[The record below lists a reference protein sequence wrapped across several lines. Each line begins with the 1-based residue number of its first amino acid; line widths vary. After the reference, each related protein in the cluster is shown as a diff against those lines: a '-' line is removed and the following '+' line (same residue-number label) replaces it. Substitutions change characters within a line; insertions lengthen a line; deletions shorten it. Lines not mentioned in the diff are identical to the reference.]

1 MPHTSWL
8 PLTALIATSSLLA
21 ACSAPGPAVISPP
34 LGSVI
39 TVGAV
44 LSLTGSQAASGQM
57 AKEGYL
63 YCQNWINGKGGVNL
77 HGVGHRLSL
86 DLADDQSRPSIAATT
101 TEHLIS
107 ENHDNLLLGPTNDAT
122 TGRAAPVAEQHQVP
136 MISSGASSDGIFNNH
151 YHYLFSV
158 LAPRSRQLQ
167 GVVDM
172 ALAQDPKPH
181 TVAILFAS
189 DSLSAEVANA
199 TAAYAQAQGLNMVY
213 WNTYPSGVNDL
224 SGVLAAT
231 AAAGAEIILV
241 AGHPAE
247 SVRTVQQAQQMNIQP
262 KLFGFSDGPGAA
274 RFTSDLHKAANFSV
288 GATQWAPAARNTIS
302 YFLDSFHYALAFAA
316 QFGHVPDQHAA
327 AATAACLTLEV
338 AIEQAAST
346 EPAKVREALAAM
358 DLNTFFGQIKFDDRG
373 ANAAKPVYVQQVQS
387 GRAVL
392 IWPPD
397 VASARPRYPDPGW
410 AKR

>member
-1 MPHTSWL
+1 MPQRSWL
-8 PLTALIATSSLLA
+8 PLAALIATSTLAA
-21 ACSAPGPAVISPP
+21 ACSPAPAVISPP
-34 LGSVI
+34 LGSAI
-39 TVGAV
+39 SVGAL
-44 LSLTGSQAASGQM
+44 LSLSGSQATTGQM

-63 YCQNWINGKGGVNL
+63 YCQNWINSKGGINVK
-77 HGVGHRLSL
+77 GVGHRLSL
-86 DLADDQSRPSIAATT
+86 DIADDQSRPSIAAST
-101 TEHLIS
+101 TEQLIS
-107 ENHDNLLLGPTNDAT
+107 ENHDTLLLGASNDAT
-122 TGRAAPVAEQHQVP
+122 ASRAAPVAEQHQVP
-136 MISSGASSDGIFNNH
+136 MVSSGASSDAIFNNH

-172 ALAQDPKPH
+172 ALAQTPKPQS
-181 TVAILFAS
+181 VAILFAS

-199 TAAYAQAQGLNMVY
+199 TSAYAQAKGLTLAY
-213 WNTYPSGVNDL
+213 WNTYPSGVNDISAQL
-224 SGVLAAT
+224 GAA
-231 AAAGAEIILV
+231 AAAGAELILE

-247 SVRTVQQAQQMNIQP
+247 SVRTVQQAQYMNIQP
-262 KLFGFSDGPGAA
+262 KLFAFSDGPGAA
-274 RFTSDLHKAANFSV
+274 RFTTDLHQAANFAV
-288 GATQWAPAARNTIS
+288 GATQWAPAARNPIG

-316 QFGHVPDQHAA
+316 QFGHMPDEHAA

-338 AIEQAAST
+338 AIERAASA

-358 DLNTFFGQIKFDDRG
+358 DLKTFFGQIKFDDRG
-373 ANAAKPVYVQQVQS
+373 ANAVKPVYVQQVQS

>member
-1 MPHTSWL
+1 VRRSWL
-8 PLTALIATSSLLA
+8 ALAALIVISSLAA
-21 ACSAPGPAVISPP
+21 ACSPAPALISPP
-34 LGSVI
+34 TGSAI

-44 LSLTGSQAASGQM
+44 LSLSGSQAGSGQM

-63 YCQNWINGKGGVNL
+63 YCQDWINGKGGL
-77 HGVGHRLSL
+77 TIRGVGHRLIL
-86 DLADDQSRPSIAATT
+86 DIADDQSRPSIAAAT

-107 ENHDNLLLGPTNDAT
+107 DNHDTLLLGPSNDAT
-122 TGRAAPVAEQHQVP
+122 ARWAAPVAEQHQVP
-136 MISSGASSDGIFNNH
+136 MVSSGASSDATFNNH

-158 LAPRSRQLQ
+158 LAPHSRQLQ
-167 GVVDM
+167 GVIDM
-172 ALAQDPKPH
+172 ALAQDPKPQS
-181 TVAILFAS
+181 VAILFAS
-189 DSLSAEVANA
+189 DSLSAEVAAA
-199 TAAYAQAQGLNMVY
+199 TAAYAQAKGLAVVY
-213 WNTYPSGVNDL
+213 GASYPSGVNDVSAQL
-224 SGVLAAT
+224 GAA
-231 AAAGAEIILV
+231 ANAGAELILEV
-241 AGHPAE
+241 GHPAE

-262 KLFGFSDGPGAA
+262 KLFAFSDGPGAD
-274 RFTSDLHKAANFSV
+274 RFTTDLHKAANFIV
-288 GATQWAPAARNTIS
+288 GATQWAPAARNPIS

-316 QFGHVPDQHAA
+316 QFGRMPDENAA

-338 AIEQAAST
+338 AIERAAST
-346 EPAKVREALAAM
+346 DPAKVREALAAM

-373 ANAAKPVYVQQVQS
+373 ANAVKPIYVQQVQS